1 MNNNA
6 QQIKALTTYAQYMY
20 ETNRGKKKVMVNV
33 DDMDEVHVKNVLKK
47 LIRSASAP
55 VGEVIAPEPSF
66 SKDDAKAVDNAIEAL
81 SLAKE
86 AIGLFPHD
94 LTPAPT
100 IWEATIELLTEV
112 QIDLTNVKKHNQK
125 NHNEIVGNGKGFKK
139 VVT

>member
-1 MNNNA
+1 MTNNT

-47 LIRSASAP
+47 LIRSCSAP
-55 VGEVIAPEPSF
+55 VGEVIAPQPVF
-66 SKDDAKAVDNAIEAL
+66 SDDDVKAVNNAIEAI

-125 NHNEIVGNGKGFKK
+125 KHNEIVGNGKGFKK